1 MFIINK
7 IRILSAVILAICS
20 AAACLSSCTKD
31 ESQLVP
37 DETVIGSQ
45 GEILGVSYYTV
56 ENESDTQTV
65 LFEITTKKPTK
76 TKNDKTIKNNNSDK
90 ISEAYSS
97 EKEITSSVKPNT
109 ETQDSINE
117 TDTVSPSKTDADSS
131 AASKNNKTTKPKHVP
146 VSYVKRTEKETK
158 RNKTPSTVRATKQST
173 KPDSNG
179 TNGETIPEIAEG
191 INTVFITDTVAKGDD
206 ASIMIQGEPG
216 KKYLMTFYYGNSDS
230 VFTEPV
236 EQTADGNGFVTWT
249 FRVPSNCISGNRKII
264 INEVDSSD
272 YIQTSIKVK

>member
-20 AAACLSSCTKD
+20 AAACLSSCTKN
-31 ESQLVP
+31 EPQLVP

-56 ENESDTQTV
+56 ENESETQTV
-65 LFEITTKKPTK
+65 LFEITTKKPRK
-76 TKNDKTIKNNNSDK
+76 TKSDKTNKNNNSDDK
-90 ISEAYSS
+90 SEASSS
-97 EKEITSSVKPNT
+97 EKEITSSVKPTAET
-109 ETQDSINE
+109 ENSTKE
-117 TDTVSPSKTDADSS
+117 KGTVSPSKTDAGSS
-131 AASKNNKTTKPKHVP
+131 TASKSNKTTKPKHVP

-158 RNKTPSTVRATKQST
+158 RNKTPSTVRATKQNT

-179 TNGETIPEIAEG
+179 TNGETIPEISEG